1 MMSSVYDIGEGE
13 LEADPHYPAYPLGN
27 YSSMIS
33 RVSLSLY
40 LSLDFSLFIS
50 LSLSL
55 LEELEKGW
63 KVMEVG
69 NASFSLWAGNMG
81 AGGGTL
87 SRCLPPTL
95 SAVQAFPSFSL
106 YLP

>member
-1 MMSSVYDIGEGE
+1 MASSCMMSSVYDIGEGE

-50 LSLSL
+50 LSLSIGRIG
-55 LEELEKGW
+55 KGL
-63 KVMEVG
+63 KGHGSRERLFL
-69 NASFSLWAGNMG
+69 SMG
-81 AGGGTL
+81 G
-87 SRCLPPTL
+87 
-95 SAVQAFPSFSL
+95 
-106 YLP
+106 